1 MNATNLLPPDHHN
14 RWLLAEEVHARPP
27 ESLQTASRAT
37 HVAVLVAAEQR
48 VAEQAH
54 LAALCAHFGVAAPA
68 AEATHFTAELGA
80 LRLKWERHGEFS
92 SYTLF
97 AAGRSPTPFS
107 EPPLSMLP
115 AGWFAALPGS
125 TIFAGHAKLIP
136 FSEDAPSA
144 PFLAAHFGANVP
156 VGAEI
161 GGGAGLAFT
170 DFRIHAD
177 GCARFLVLDRSFT
190 PRQAGRMLQRLFEIE
205 TYRMMALLALPVA
218 REQSKRIVGIES
230 SLAALTESIASS
242 GGDSGANGG
251 GDDESLLQDLTGLAA
266 EVESGLAASQFR
278 FGACRAYHDLVS
290 TRIGELR
297 ERRLPGIQTIE
308 EFMARRFT
316 PAVATCASTSQR
328 LHGLSERV
336 AQACALL
343 STRVD
348 IAREKQNQMLLES
361 MNRRAKLQ
369 LRLQQ
374 TVEGLSVAAIVYYV
388 AGLIGYLSKGLKAAG
403 LRVDPDLAV
412 GVAIPLVAALALW
425 AVRRA
430 RRRSFSA
437 EQDASE
443 VLR

>member
-1 MNATNLLPPDHHN
+1 MTLLPPDHPH
-14 RWLLAEEVHARPP
+14 RWILAEEVHARPP
-27 ESLQTASRAT
+27 ESLQTASRAS

-48 VAEQAH
+48 AAEHAH
-54 LAALCAHFGVAAPA
+54 LVRLCEHFSVPPPTP
-68 AEATHFTAELGA
+68 ELTHFSADLGP

-97 AAGRSPTPFS
+97 AAGRSPMPFS

-136 FSEDAPSA
+136 FTEHAPSDAPSA
-144 PFLAAHFGANVP
+144 QFLAAHFGANVP

-177 GCARFLVLDRSFT
+177 GCARFLVLDRSLT

-218 REQSKRIVGIES
+218 REQSRHIVGIER
-230 SLAALTESIASS
+230 SLSALTESIAKGS
-242 GGDSGANGG
+242 
-251 GDDESLLQDLTGLAA
+251 GDDELLLTELTGLAA
-266 EVESGLAASQFR
+266 DVESGLAASQFR

-374 TVEGLSVAAIVYYV
+374 TVEGLSIAAIVYYV

-412 GVAIPLVAALALW
+412 GVSIPLVAALAIW

-430 RRRSFSA
+430 RRRSFRDENEA
-437 EQDASE
+437 PEI
-443 VLR
+443 VR